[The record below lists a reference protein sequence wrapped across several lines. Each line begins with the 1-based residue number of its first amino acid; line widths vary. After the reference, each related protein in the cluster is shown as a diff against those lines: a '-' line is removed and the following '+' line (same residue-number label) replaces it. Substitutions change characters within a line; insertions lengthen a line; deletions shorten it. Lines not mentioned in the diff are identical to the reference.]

1 MTTTLPLPVRFALPG
16 EQWEPVSPESLG
28 VTNAAFLAVRRGLPG
43 DYDPIITISGGWRPD
58 DATLE
63 QIADESVQKLTLE
76 GATEVELLKRRVIE
90 SDHAPAITQSI
101 GAVVAVGGRTF
112 DLRQAQAV
120 QALLDV
126 QDPTKRVVNI
136 YTLTCTYAQWE
147 QLVPEFQ
154 TFMASVEVGPGD
166 EPDQP

>member
-16 EQWEPVSPESLG
+16 PEWEPVRPESLG

-43 DYDPIITISGGWRPD
+43 DYDPTITVSGGWRLD

-63 QIADESVQKLTLE
+63 QIADESVAKIRLE
-76 GATEVELLKRRVIE
+76 GATEVELLKRKVIE

-101 GAVVAVGGRTF
+101 GAVVTVDGRTF
-112 DLRQAQAV
+112 DLRQGQAI
-120 QALLDV
+120 QALIDV
-126 QDPTKRVVNI
+126 DDPDKRVVNI

-147 QLVPEFQ
+147 QMVPEFQ
-154 TFMASVEVGPGD
+154 AFMATVEVGP
-166 EPDQP
+166 EEETAQP